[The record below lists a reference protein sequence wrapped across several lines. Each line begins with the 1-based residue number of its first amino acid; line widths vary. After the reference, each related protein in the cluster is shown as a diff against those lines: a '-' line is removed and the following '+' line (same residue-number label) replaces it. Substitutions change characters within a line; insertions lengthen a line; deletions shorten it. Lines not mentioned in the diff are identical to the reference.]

1 MDSSE
6 FKHTPPFIQRRVI
19 KRNIEDINLPNI
31 ETTDVTLVIG
41 ADFPELVLHEKHI
54 AGKSGAPYAVKAK
67 LVWVLMGGSKSNLK
81 NAIESNNMSTSFI
94 NPERCWSVENYI
106 TISKNDPIMMPKNE
120 KRAMSILQAST
131 VLKNQR
137 YEIPLLW
144 KEDPPKLPNNK
155 ELALQRLYSLEKKLQ
170 KSPELE

>member
-1 MDSSE
+1 MGSSE

-120 KRAMSILQAST
+120 ERAMSILQAST
-131 VLKNQR
+131 VLKNER

-144 KEDPPKLPNNK
+144 KEDHPRLPNNK